1 MPRITSL
8 QVQKNDPERVNVYL
22 DDEFAF
28 GLSAMLVLA
37 RNLSPGQELSQHD
50 IENLQGGESVERS
63 YGAALNFLSYRP
75 RSRREI
81 ADYFR
86 RKKIDLDVV
95 EAVVA
100 RLERAGLL
108 DDQEFARFWVDNR
121 QSFRPRGTRALRM
134 ELRQKGLESGVID
147 EALAQV
153 GDEED
158 TAYATGL
165 TRVRTYGAF
174 DEREFSRKMIGFLQ
188 RRGFPYDAASA
199 AAKRLWDEQD

>member
-50 IENLQGGESVERS
+50 IENLQGDESVERS

-188 RRGFPYDAASA
+188 RRGFPYAAASA

>member
-8 QVQKNDPERVNVYL
+8 QVQKNDVERVNVYL

-37 RNLSPGQELSQHD
+37 HHLSPGQELSQHD
-50 IENLQGGESVERS
+50 IENLQGDEVVERS
-63 YGAALNFLSYRP
+63 YGVALNFLSFRP
-75 RSRREI
+75 RSRREV

-86 RKKIDLDVV
+86 RKKIEPDVA

-121 QSFRPRGTRALRM
+121 QTFRPRGTRALRM
-134 ELRQKGLESGVID
+134 ELRQKGLERGVID

-188 RRGFPYDAASA
+188 RRGFPYEAAAA

>member
-8 QVQKNDPERVNVYL
+8 QVQKNDAERVNVYL

-37 RNLSPGQELSQHD
+37 RNLSPGQELSQDD
-50 IENLQGGESVERS
+50 IENLQGDEIVERS

-75 RSRREI
+75 RSRREV
-81 ADYFR
+81 ADYCR

-95 EAVVA
+95 EAVLA

-121 QSFRPRGTRALRM
+121 QTFRPLGTRALRM
-134 ELRQKGLESGVID
+134 ELRQKGLDSRVID
-147 EALAQV
+147 DALAKV
-153 GDEED
+153 GDEEE

-165 TRVRTYGAF
+165 TRVRTYYAF
-174 DEREFSRKMIGFLQ
+174 DEREFTRKMIGFLQ
-188 RRGFPYDAASA
+188 RRGFPYEAAAA
-199 AAKRLWDEQD
+199 AAKRLWEEKE